1 MRHNFLLALEQS
13 QFNAAPQRQFSYGI
27 VQPSIWGAFILLG
40 AIFNILD
47 WPGLTIL
54 LVSTG
59 GMTGYNII
67 AWLILR
73 GKNIAN
79 NMLLGLGITWIAILI
94 AGAIWNDGVPCNE
107 KGLIMHGTSIL
118 IVGGI
123 NALAHRKYFARTV
136 N

>member
-1 MRHNFLLALEQS
+1 MRLKFHRTLEQKH
-13 QFNAAPQRQFSYGI
+13 FNPQPVRRFSYGI
-27 VQPSIWGAFILLG
+27 IQPSVWGAFILLG
-40 AIFNILD
+40 AIFEILE

-59 GMTGYNII
+59 GMLGYNFI

-73 GKNIAN
+73 GKSIAN
-79 NMLLGLGITWIAILI
+79 NMLLGLGITWIVILS

-107 KGLIMHGTSIL
+107 KGLLTHGTSVF